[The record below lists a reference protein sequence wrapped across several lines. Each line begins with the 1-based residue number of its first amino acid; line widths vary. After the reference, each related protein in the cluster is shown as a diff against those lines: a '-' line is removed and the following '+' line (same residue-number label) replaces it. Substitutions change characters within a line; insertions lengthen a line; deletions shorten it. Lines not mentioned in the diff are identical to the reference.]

1 MYFRTAHNAPFL
13 LPKIFAKA
21 LFSISLAN
29 SNPVFASELSLSQ
42 NISSLI
48 FLLWSYK
55 RKGKEN
61 S

>member
-21 LFSISLAN
+21 LFSISLAISN
-29 SNPVFASELSLSQ
+29 SVLLVNYSLSQ

-48 FLLWSYK
+48 FL
-55 RKGKEN
+55 
-61 S
+61 